1 MDKFSS
7 FGKNISSAFNT
18 TVSPFV
24 QRSQQQ
30 LKEQFGSA
38 EDKTQLPVDYIE
50 LEKRVDALKQVHQK
64 LLTVTNQYQNEAY
77 DYPPNIRES
86 FTDLGRSISE
96 KVTLLSHASS
106 PAEAQAA
113 ITAPPSAKP
122 QPKTF
127 NHAIARASLASSQ
140 LLQQTNHS
148 GSEDPLATA
157 LEKYALAEEKVGEAR
172 LAQDHAIQS
181 RFLAGWNTTLNT
193 NIQFATK
200 ARKAV
205 ENSRLLLDS
214 TKASKK
220 SQVIGRG
227 MNPDDETALSEEAR
241 AEIEAKEDDFVS
253 QVEEAQGVMKNV
265 LDTPEPLRNLA
276 DLIAAQLEYHKRAY
290 EILSELA
297 PEIDQLQVEQE
308 SNYRKSREGA

>member
-1 MDKFSS
+1 L
-7 FGKNISSAFNT
+7 NISASFT
-18 TVSPFV
+18 PFAA
-24 QRSQQQ
+24 RTQQYV
-30 LKEQFGSA
+30 KEQLGQA
-38 EDKTQLPVDYIE
+38 DEKTQLPADYVD

-64 LLTVTNQYQNEAY
+64 LLAVTNQYSKEAY
-77 DYPPNIRES
+77 DYPPNITES
-86 FTDLGRSISE
+86 FSDLGRSITD
-96 KVTLLSHASS
+96 KVSLLSHAST

-113 ITAPPSAKP
+113 FTAPPSAKP

-127 NHAIARASLASSQ
+127 NHAIARASLAGSS
-140 LLQQTNHS
+140 LLQQTQPS
-148 GSEDPLATA
+148 GTSEDPLATA

-172 LAQDHAIQS
+172 LAQDQQIQS

-193 NIQFATK
+193 NIMFATK

-205 ENSRLLLDS
+205 EGSRLVLDS

-220 SQVIGRG
+220 SSVIGRG

-241 AEIEAKEDDFVS
+241 AEIEAKEDDFVG
-253 QVEEAQGVMKNV
+253 QVEEAQSVMKNV

-276 DLIAAQLEYHKRAY
+276 DLIAAQLEFHKKAF

-297 PEIDQLQVEQE
+297 PVIDNLQVEQE
-308 SNYRKSREGA
+308 ASYRKSREGA